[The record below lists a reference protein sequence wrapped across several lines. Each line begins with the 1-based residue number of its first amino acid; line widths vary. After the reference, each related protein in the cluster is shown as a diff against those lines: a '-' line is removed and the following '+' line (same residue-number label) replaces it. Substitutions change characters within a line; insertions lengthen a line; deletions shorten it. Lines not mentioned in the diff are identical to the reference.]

1 MTNKELSQAIR
12 KALKEAGYTSKDVR
26 VSVKD
31 AGYSTAARLNIV
43 NPLVSRTA
51 IQELVKGY
59 EEIDRDERTYEILSG
74 GNTYVHVEYECG
86 LFEELVTPYMESAEK
101 VFGNEYWDNKVICRN
116 EEKEIRFAY
125 FNKDECAL
133 WESYPNRGKVTEYR
147 PSVKL
152 MHPYQLA
159 LAIWRFKNTG
169 TIYA

>member
-1 MTNKELSQAIR
+1 MTNKELSLAIR
-12 KALKEAGYTSKDVR
+12 KTLKEAGYTSKDVK

-86 LFEELVTPYMESAEK
+86 LFEELVTPYVESAKK
-101 VFGNEYWDNKVICRN
+101 VFGNEHWDNKVICKN
-116 EEKEIRFAY
+116 EEKEIHYVY
-125 FNKDECAL
+125 FNQNESAL
-133 WESYPNRGKVTEYR
+133 YEAYPNRSKVTEYR

-152 MHPYQLA
+152 MYPYQLA